1 MADQQLKARVDAYV
15 DEVWDSVVSDIDTLV
30 QIESVED
37 LAHATPDAPFG
48 PAPRKALDTA
58 LHIAQ
63 RLGLGTVNCK
73 GYLGYAQVDGQGDKQ
88 IATIAHADI
97 VPLGT
102 GWDFDPLHV
111 TRKDGYLI
119 GRGVADD
126 KGPLVLSLY
135 AAAFVQR
142 EAQRTGIA
150 PRHTLRALIGTNEET
165 SMGDVEWYLQQYCEP
180 DFLFTPDAEFPLIC
194 GEKGRVQG
202 AFFSQNIAGPDSGNV
217 LVSLDGGTVP
227 NAVCSLAEACVCA
240 KVSELPTAQDIE
252 LEELGNGLVRIVAH
266 GIGGHASMPQG
277 TRNAI
282 GVLVEYL
289 LKNKLCS
296 PSQQHFL
303 ELEQKIMASTD
314 GSSLGIDATDR
325 FFEPLTCIGGT
336 LRTHDGRFE
345 QTIDVRYPT
354 STDVDTMRQVLE
366 PLALAHEASFEVQQ
380 NMVPFLTD
388 PESPEIQTLV
398 ATYNEYTGKN
408 GRAFTIGGGTYAR
421 HFSKAAA
428 FGPFEHNAQLPA
440 WVGPEHGP
448 NEGVNEQEFKRALKI
463 YIVAI
468 MRLMEISLD

>member
-1 MADQQLKARVDAYV
+1 MVDKELAARVDAYV
-15 DEVWDSVVSDIDTLV
+15 DEVWDGVVSDIDTLV

-37 LAHATPDAPFG
+37 LEHATDGAPFG
-48 PAPRKALDTA
+48 PAPRAALDAA
-58 LHIAQ
+58 LSIAQ
-63 RLGLGTVNCK
+63 RLGLDTVNCN
-73 GYLGYAQVDGQGDKQ
+73 GYIGYGQIDGQDDKQ

-102 GWDFDPLHV
+102 GWDFDPLRV

-135 AAAFVQR
+135 AAAFVRR
-142 EAQRTGIA
+142 EAERSGSA
-150 PRHTLRALIGTNEET
+150 PNHTLRTLIGTNEET
-165 SMGDVEWYLQQYCEP
+165 SMGDVEWYLQNYREP

-202 AFFSQNIAGPDSGNV
+202 AFRSQAIAGKDSNNV
-217 LVSLDGGTVP
+217 LVSLDGGTVA
-227 NAVCSLAEACVCA
+227 NAVCSLAEALVRA
-240 KVSELPTAQDIE
+240 NTKELPAANNIE
-252 LEELGNGLVRIVAH
+252 LEEAGDGLTRIVAH
-266 GIGGHASMPQG
+266 GKGGHASMPEG
-277 TRNAI
+277 TLNAI
-282 GVLVEYL
+282 GVLVDYL
-289 LKNKLCS
+289 LDNKLYS
-296 PSQQHFL
+296 PSQQSYL

-314 GSSLGIDATDR
+314 GSSLGIDATDK

-336 LRTHDGRFE
+336 VRTNKGCFV

-354 STDVDTMRQVLE
+354 STNVDKMCEVLE
-366 PLALAHEASFEVQQ
+366 PLAQQHGACFEVQA
-380 NMVPFLTD
+380 NMTPFLTD

-398 ATYNEYTGKN
+398 STYNEYTGKH

-428 FGPFEHNAQLPA
+428 FGPFEHGATLPS

-448 NEGVNEQEFKRALKI
+448 NEGVNEEEFKQALKI

>member
-1 MADQQLKARVDAYV
+1 MADDLLKARVDAYV

-37 LAHATPDAPFG
+37 LEHASDDAPFG
-48 PAPRKALDTA
+48 PAPRAALDAA
-58 LHIAQ
+58 LRIAE
-63 RLGLGTVNCK
+63 RLGLDAVNCN
-73 GYLGYAQVDGQGDKQ
+73 GYLGYGQIDGQDDKQ

-102 GWDFDPLHV
+102 GWDFDPLRV

-135 AAAFVQR
+135 AAGFVRR
-142 EAQRTGIA
+142 EVLRTGIA
-150 PRHTLRALIGTNEET
+150 PKHTLRALVGTNEET
-165 SMGDVEWYLQQYCEP
+165 SMGDVEWYLQNYREP

-202 AFFSQNIAGPDSGNV
+202 AFRSQEIAGEKSGNV
-217 LVSLDGGTVP
+217 LVSLDGGTVA
-227 NAVCSLAEACVCA
+227 NAVCSLVEAVVYA
-240 KVSELPTAQDIE
+240 NLADLPAAQHIE
-252 LEELGNGLVRIVAH
+252 LEDAGNGKVRIVAH
-266 GIGGHASMPQG
+266 GKGGHASMPEG
-277 TRNAI
+277 TLNAI
-282 GVLVEYL
+282 GILVDYL
-289 LKNKLCS
+289 LAHKLYS
-296 PSQQHFL
+296 PSQLSYL
-303 ELEQKIMASTD
+303 ELLQKIMASTD
-314 GSSLGIDATDR
+314 GSSIGIDATDS

-336 LRTHDGRFE
+336 LRTNNGCFV

-354 STDVDTMRQVLE
+354 STDVDKMSAVLE
-366 PLALAHEASFEVQQ
+366 PLAVQHNASFEVQG
-380 NMVPFLTD
+380 NMTPFLTD

-398 ATYNEYTGKN
+398 STYNEYTGKN

-421 HFSKAAA
+421 HFGKAAA
-428 FGPFEHNAQLPA
+428 FGPFEHGATLPK

-448 NEGVNEQEFKRALKI
+448 NEGVHEEEFKQALKI

-468 MRLMEISLD
+468 MRLMELNLD